1 MRIIRLVRT
10 MEDDQHEHNA
20 SPQHHVVIN
29 NDPALDT
36 AREHHHTHLHHSAHA
51 EEGRHDDLMYSKGT
65 TDERSIIP
73 HQDHQDHNI
82 ERRKKAVVSGA
93 NPEIT
98 ESAMDTEKATYSSE
112 ESDPQSHRLS
122 SFYRKYR
129 LFFHLIIWLVF
140 TG

>member
-1 MRIIRLVRT
+1 
-10 MEDDQHEHNA
+10 MEDDQHKHNA
-20 SPQHHVVIN
+20 SPQHHVLIN

-36 AREHHHTHLHHSAHA
+36 AHEHRHTHLHHSAHA
-51 EEGRHDDLMYSKGT
+51 EEGRRDNVMYSKRT
-65 TDERSIIP
+65 TDERPIIP

-82 ERRKKAVVSGA
+82 ERRKKAVVSDA
-93 NPEIT
+93 SPQIT
-98 ESAMDTEKATYSSE
+98 EGATDTEKATYSSE

-122 SFYRKYR
+122 NFYRKYR